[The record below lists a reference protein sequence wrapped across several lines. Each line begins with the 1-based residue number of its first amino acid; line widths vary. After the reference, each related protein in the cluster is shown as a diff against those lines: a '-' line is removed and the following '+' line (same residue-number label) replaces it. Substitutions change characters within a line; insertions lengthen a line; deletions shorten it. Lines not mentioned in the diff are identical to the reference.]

1 MMRSTRKLALSAGIA
16 ASLALVLAAPAI
28 LRAFNPPE
36 PPGRFGMVGLARAQ
50 TARLSVV
57 NIADPSD
64 PATPPDPCRVTLGF
78 VDTSGQP
85 FVDQTRQPITKDV
98 NVLAGQA
105 ALLDLRFDAV
115 ADGNDWR
122 ATPLDRTGRVQ
133 FRAGLQF
140 PASLPSN
147 PCGDL
152 VPTLEVFDNLTG
164 RTTML
169 YAPLESPRPEGS
181 VPSASAG
188 GAAGS
193 RQPRDAFE

>member
-1 MMRSTRKLALSAGIA
+1 MTRRTRTVALSVGMT
-16 ASLALVLAAPAI
+16 ASLALVVAGPAI
-28 LRAFNPPE
+28 LRAFNPQPE

-50 TARLSVV
+50 TARLIVV
-57 NIADPSD
+57 NIADPGA
-64 PATPPDPCRVTLGF
+64 PTTPPDPCRVTLGF

-85 FVDQTRQPITKDV
+85 FVDQARQPIAKEV

-133 FRAGLQF
+133 FRAGLEF
-140 PASLPSN
+140 PAGQPPD
-147 PCGDL
+147 PCRDL

-164 RTTML
+164 RTMVL
-169 YAPLESPRPEGS
+169 YAPLELPPPDNS
-181 VPSASAG
+181 VPSS
-188 GAAGS
+188 S
-193 RQPRDAFE
+193 LR

>member
-1 MMRSTRKLALSAGIA
+1 MTTSTRNVALSVGMA
-16 ASLALVLAAPAI
+16 ASLTLVLAWPTI
-28 LRAFNPPE
+28 VRAFNPQPE

-50 TARLSVV
+50 TARLMVV
-57 NIADPSD
+57 NIADPND
-64 PATPPDPCRVTLGF
+64 PTTPRDPCRVTLGF

-85 FVDQTRQPITKDV
+85 FVDQARQPIAKEV

-122 ATPLDRTGRVQ
+122 ATPLDRTGRVE

-140 PASLPSN
+140 PAGLPSD
-147 PCGDL
+147 PCRDV

-164 RTTML
+164 RTMVL
-169 YAPLESPRPEGS
+169 YAPVESPPPNDS
-181 VPSASAG
+181 TASTST
-188 GAAGS
+188 S
-193 RQPRDAFE
+193 R